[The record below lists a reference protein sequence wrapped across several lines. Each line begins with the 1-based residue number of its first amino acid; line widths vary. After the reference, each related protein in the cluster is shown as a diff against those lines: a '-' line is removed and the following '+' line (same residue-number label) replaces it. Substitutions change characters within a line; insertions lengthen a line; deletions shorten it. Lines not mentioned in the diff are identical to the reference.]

1 MGDFFYNLM
10 HPLPNAVMTV
20 IMAVLVVYWLFVL
33 LLGVGLEDLDL
44 GFDFDVNVPDVN
56 VPDTDVPDVSV
67 DAPDAGADVSEV
79 DGDIDTADSEN
90 EAVAENSPGFF
101 MKFLNFLNVGRVPFM
116 LILSIFKLF
125 TWIGSLI
132 TTSLIN
138 VTTWGLTSVFILIP
152 IMIIAIFFTKF
163 ATNPMVKFFK
173 EIGYKGEEEID
184 FLGRSGKMLSSIK
197 GEKIGIAEF
206 LIEKNPIKLNV
217 KSLDGAEIKYGEYVV
232 VMDESDDKKYYL
244 VNKEVSIR
252 NL

>member
-1 MGDFFYNLM
+1 MADLFYNLM

-33 LLGVGLEDLDL
+33 LLGVGFEDLDL
-44 GFDFDVNVPDVN
+44 GFDFDV
-56 VPDTDVPDVSV
+56 
-67 DAPDAGADVSEV
+67 DAPDASAEVSEV
-79 DGDIDTADSEN
+79 DADADVDAADSDN
-90 EAVAENSPGFF
+90 EVVAEKSPGFF

-116 LILSIFKLF
+116 LILSTFKLIS
-125 TWIGSLI
+125 WIGTLI

-138 VTTWGLTSVFILIP
+138 VTTWGLSSIFILIP

-184 FLGRSGKMLSSIK
+184 FLGLSGKMLSNIK
-197 GEKIGIAEF
+197 DEKIGTAEF
-206 LIEKNPIKLNV
+206 LIDKNPIKLSV
-217 KSLDGAEIKYGEYVV
+217 KSIDGAEIKYGDYVV
-232 VMDESDDKKYYL
+232 VMDESDDKKYYM

-252 NL
+252 NY

>member
-1 MGDFFYNLM
+1 MADLFYNLM

-33 LLGVGLEDLDL
+33 LLGVGFEDLDL
-44 GFDFDVNVPDVN
+44 GFDFDV
-56 VPDTDVPDVSV
+56 
-67 DAPDAGADVSEV
+67 DAPDASAEVSEV
-79 DGDIDTADSEN
+79 DADADVDAADSDN
-90 EAVAENSPGFF
+90 EVVAEKSPGFF

-116 LILSIFKLF
+116 LILSTFKLIS
-125 TWIGSLI
+125 WIGTLI

-138 VTTWGLTSVFILIP
+138 VTTWGLSSIFILIP

-184 FLGRSGKMLSSIK
+184 FLGLSGKMLSNIK
-197 GEKIGIAEF
+197 DEKIGTAEF
-206 LIEKNPIKLNV
+206 LIEKNPIKLSV
-217 KSLDGAEIKYGEYVV
+217 KSIDGAEIKYGDYVV
-232 VMDESDDKKYYL
+232 VMDESDDKKYYM

-252 NL
+252 NY

>member
-1 MGDFFYNLM
+1 MADLFYNLM

-33 LLGVGLEDLDL
+33 LLGVGFEDLDL
-44 GFDFDVNVPDVN
+44 GFDFDV
-56 VPDTDVPDVSV
+56 DT
-67 DAPDAGADVSEV
+67 PDAGAEVSEV
-79 DGDIDTADSEN
+79 DADADVDAADSEN
-90 EAVAENSPGFF
+90 EAVAEKSPGFF

-116 LILSIFKLF
+116 LILSVFKLF

-138 VTTWGLTSVFILIP
+138 VTSWGLTSIFILIP
-152 IMIIAIFFTKF
+152 LMIIAIFFTKF

-184 FLGRSGKMLSSIK
+184 FLGLSGKMLSNIK
-197 GEKIGIAEF
+197 DEKIGTAEF
-206 LIEKNPIKLNV
+206 LIDKNPIKLSV
-217 KSLDGAEIKYGEYVV
+217 KSIDGAEIKYGDYVV
-232 VMDESDDKKYYL
+232 VMDESDDKKYYM

-252 NL
+252 NY